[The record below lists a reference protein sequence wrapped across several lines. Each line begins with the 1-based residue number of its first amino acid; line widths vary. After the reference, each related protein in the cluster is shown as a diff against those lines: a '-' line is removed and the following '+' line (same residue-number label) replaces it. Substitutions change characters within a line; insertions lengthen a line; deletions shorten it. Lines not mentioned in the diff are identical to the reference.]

1 MVSLSRPSRL
11 RLSAVMLSA
20 ASIFYPPFCPQVI
33 LTAAS
38 AAQPPVAI
46 EQAVVPAPRPAAVD
60 PSDKAFTARFLRQD
74 QYIPVSEIKEGME
87 GFGLT
92 VFHGS
97 KVEKFDVRVIG
108 VMRRVLN
115 GRDSILIRIS
125 GKNLGSNNVVRG
137 MSGSPIYL
145 DNRLAGALSYGFDFS
160 KEPIVGVTPVADM
173 LDALS
178 FVERKDFREKGA
190 VQKTSRSNKIDVPTV
205 MLARQGFD
213 LKHKADTVGMTPL
226 MAPVTLS
233 GYSTRAQA
241 FLKERM
247 HDLGLSVAAGAGGL
261 DASLKS
267 KFAKESKDTYDLAPF
282 SEGDSPVDKIVPGGS
297 VAVMLSQGDFAS
309 AATGTAT
316 CVFKDKVVA
325 FGHSFLESGYV
336 NLPMAT
342 SYIHDIL
349 PSLSVSFKLSSP
361 VSVVGAV
368 FADRPWSI
376 GGELGRTS
384 TMIPLEIKVQDTTRN
399 VQKTFNTRIVEHPSL
414 TSDLVTATV
423 MSAIDAT
430 YHSKTPYILRVK
442 TRVDVNGHPSIDRVD
457 RFAGNFSAHGSDALN
472 KLVLKLGGV
481 SDPVSSF
488 AGGVVERIF
497 NNDFERAAIKKVSVD
512 ISLEDGRKLSRLE
525 QVTLDKAQVQPG
537 DSVTASCVLR
547 PYNDK
552 TYVRKMTFAVPRDA
566 TDGDMVVG
574 IGGGDQVASMRKKL
588 NLNDPP
594 DESLD
599 GIIDRL
605 NRRESSDQLCGL
617 LATNKQSLYL
627 RETTIKDPPLPWLK
641 SFFSDRSTRFPVML
655 KSEDRQKQAMEDMV
669 DGGHIIAFTVRAR
682 DKDQSRQALAQFKVP
697 ARDAADGIVM
707 TEQAKKAL
715 DTTPASAK
723 DAKDASPAAAVA
735 ASADKAQAAPAVVV
749 NAYAQ
754 PQVYPHT
761 KAVLMWRQEQEADF
775 RAGDAQGL
783 VIDSLGH
790 LLPGYPRISDIDLP
804 PFDRI
809 IIAATRT
816 SGPFFF
822 ASENRVYK
830 KSGNEAIL
838 VATLPCTLVTALE
851 RDDKTGEIYAA
862 TIGRDG
868 AALYRLDA
876 TQKGAAAP
884 LRPVWQS
891 PESRPIVTMACVRG
905 RLYLALAGSGLV
917 QRLSGQGLD
926 TVFDTM
932 QARVCALD
940 YWGQGPLFVSCGE
953 RGVVLSVDP
962 DSGKIV
968 DQFETN
974 ERFATGAAQDKAGNL
989 FVTTC
994 MQGKLLRKDRDGRV
1008 ETIAISDAF
1017 YKLFYD
1023 QQSDRVYTGD
1033 GEGDVT
1039 RAEIDPNTDL
1049 CHFIP
1054 VCHTEQEAVMGVS
1067 RDGDQLVCV
1076 TTNMG
1081 RLMSFTIAPVGRPT
1095 FTSSILA
1102 AQKAVRFSRL
1112 RLADRYNMV
1121 QSDLMQDIEVEC
1133 RSGNT
1138 ATPDMTWSAWISPDR
1153 DQKNVDFDISGLPNG
1168 RYMQYRL
1175 RYLKFDRVVSRVDIT
1190 YQPGNQAPVIS
1201 NVSVNSNDVLKGS
1214 TTITLDAADAD
1225 LDNMDLELAFS
1236 TDGGTSFVPFIG
1248 DLRSRA
1254 PEKSKDKE
1262 KEKEKEKDKPEA
1274 KPDSKPEAK
1283 PEAKTTAKAESK
1295 PETPKKAETYGSTE
1309 KFSYALD
1316 TKKIAEGDKIM
1327 RFRVSDRP
1335 TTGVQDMRTAVAF
1348 RAVTI
1353 DNTAPVIDDLVV
1365 VKNAAGRLDIELKGH
1380 DALSSLV
1387 DATLRWQT
1395 RSEVEGFALQ
1405 AKGAPLN
1412 DTRHAVFVGKDL
1424 TIPADCKKLTVELY
1438 DRGGNMSSKTVNIP

>member
-1 MVSLSRPSRL
+1 MVSLSKPSRL
-11 RLSAVMLSA
+11 RLFAAMLSA
-20 ASIFYPPFCPQVI
+20 ASIFYPQATC
-33 LTAAS
+33 TAAL
-38 AAQPPVAI
+38 AALPPAAI
-46 EQAVVPAPRPAAVD
+46 EQAKIPAPRPSSVD

-97 KVEKFDVRVIG
+97 KVEKFDVKVIG

-145 DNRLAGALSYGFDFS
+145 NNRLAGALSYGFDFS

-178 FVERKDFREKGA
+178 FVERKDFRDKEAGP
-190 VQKTSRSNKIDVPTV
+190 KTSRSNKIDVPTI
-205 MLARQGFD
+205 MLARQGLD
-213 LKHKADTVGMTPL
+213 LKLKSDTVGMTPL

-241 FLKERM
+241 FLKEKM
-247 HDLGLSVAAGAGGL
+247 QDIGLSVAAGAGGL
-261 DASLKS
+261 DPTLKAR
-267 KFAKESKDTYDLAPF
+267 FADQSKDGKTSVKTKDSPYDLSPF
-282 SEGDSPVDKIVPGGS
+282 SEGESPQDKIVPGGS

-361 VSVVGAV
+361 VSVVGAI

-376 GGELGRTS
+376 GGELGRS
-384 TMIPLEIKVQDTTRN
+384 CPMIPLEIKVQDATRN

-430 YHSKTPYILRVK
+430 YHSKTPYILKVK
-442 TRVDVNGHPSIDRVD
+442 TRVDVDGHPSVDRVD

-497 NNDFERAAIKKVSVD
+497 NNDFERVAIKKVSVD
-512 ISLEDGRKLSRLE
+512 ISLEDGRRLSRLE
-525 QVTLDKAQVQPG
+525 QVTLDKALVQPG
-537 DSVTASCVLR
+537 DTVTASCVLR
-547 PYNDK
+547 PYNK
-552 TYVRKMTFAVPRDA
+552 NAYIRKMTFTVPRDA
-566 TDGDMVVG
+566 TDGDMVIG
-574 IGGGDQVASMRKKL
+574 IGGGDQVAGMRKKM

-594 DESLD
+594 DESID
-599 GIIDRL
+599 GVIERL
-605 NRRESSDQLCGL
+605 NRREASDQLCGL
-617 LATNKQSLYL
+617 MATNKQSLYL
-627 RETTIKDPPLPWLK
+627 KETTIKDPPLPWLK
-641 SFFSDRSTRFPVML
+641 SFFSDRSTRFPVIL
-655 KSEDRQKQAMEDMV
+655 RSEDRQKQAMEDMV
-669 DGGHIIAFTVRAR
+669 DGGHIIAFTVRSEK
-682 DKDQSRQALAQFKVP
+682 KDQGRQALAQFKVP
-697 ARDAADGIVM
+697 ARDVSDGIVM

-715 DTTPASAK
+715 DTTPAK
-723 DAKDASPAAAVA
+723 DAKDTSAMSAANT
-735 ASADKAQAAPAVVV
+735 ADKPQTAPTLVV
-749 NAYAQ
+749 NTYAQ

-761 KAVLMWRQEQEADF
+761 KAVLMWRQEQESDF

-790 LLPGYPRISDIDLP
+790 LLPGYPKVTDIDLP
-804 PFDRI
+804 ALDRI
-809 IIAATRT
+809 VLASVRT
-816 SGPFFF
+816 PGPFFF
-822 ASENRVYK
+822 ASENRIYRRTADSVT
-830 KSGNEAIL
+830 L

-851 RDDKTGEIYAA
+851 RDDLSGEIYAA
-862 TIGRDG
+862 TVGRDG
-868 AALYRLDA
+868 AALYRYKPSETNID
-876 TQKGAAAP
+876 TKVVP
-884 LRPVWQS
+884 LWQS
-891 PESRPIVTMACVRG
+891 AETSPIVAMASVKG
-905 RLYLALAGSGLV
+905 RLYLALSGSGLV
-917 QRLSGQGLD
+917 YKLSGKTLD

-932 QARVCALD
+932 QARVCSID
-940 YWGQGPLFVSCGE
+940 YWGQGPLFISCGE
-953 RGVVLSVDP
+953 RGVVLTVDL
-962 DSGKIV
+962 DNDKII
-968 DQFETN
+968 DQFETG
-974 ERFATGAAQDKAGNL
+974 ERFATGAARDRGGNL

-994 MQGKLLRKDRDGRV
+994 MQGKLLRRDKDGRV

-1017 YKLFYD
+1017 YRLFYD
-1023 QQSDRVYTGD
+1023 EQSDRIYTGD

-1067 RDGDQLVCV
+1067 RDKDQLVCV

-1081 RLMSFTIAPVGRPT
+1081 RLMAFAIAPLGRPS
-1095 FTSSILA
+1095 FTSSVLA
-1102 AQKAVRFSRL
+1102 AQKAVQFSRL
-1112 RLADRYNMV
+1112 RVADRYNMV
-1121 QSDLMQDIEVEC
+1121 QKDLMQGIEVEC

-1138 ATPDMTWSAWISPDR
+1138 ATPDMTWSSWITPAR
-1153 DQKNVDFDISGLPNG
+1153 DEQNVDFDLSSLPDG

-1175 RYLKFDRVVSRVDIT
+1175 RYRKFDRFVSRVDVT
-1190 YQPGNQAPVIS
+1190 YQPKNQVPVIS
-1201 NVSVNSNDVLKGS
+1201 NVSVNSNDVLKGT
-1214 TTITLDAADAD
+1214 TTITLDAADVD

-1236 TDGGTSFVPFIG
+1236 DDGGISFKPFVSDVRARTS
-1248 DLRSRA
+1248 D
-1254 PEKSKDKE
+1254 KS
-1262 KEKEKEKDKPEA
+1262 KEKEKEKDKDQDRDKDKVEA
-1274 KPDSKPEAK
+1274 KQPSKSES
-1283 PEAKTTAKAESK
+1283 KAESS
-1295 PETPKKAETYGSTE
+1295 KKAEAYASTE

-1316 TKKIAEGDKIM
+1316 TKKVAEGDKIM
-1327 RFRVSDRP
+1327 RLKVSDRP
-1335 TTGVQDMRTAVAF
+1335 SAGALDMRSAVAF

-1353 DNTAPVIDDLVV
+1353 DNTPPVIDDLVV
-1365 VKNAAGRLDIELKGH
+1365 VKNNAGRLDIELTGH

-1387 DATLRWQT
+1387 DAILRWHN
-1395 RSEVEGFALQ
+1395 RSDIEGFALQ
-1405 AKGAPLN
+1405 AKGATLN

-1424 TIPADCKKLTVELY
+1424 TIPADCKTLTVELY
-1438 DRGGNMSSKTVNIP
+1438 DKGGNMSSKTVHIP